1 MNNQQAAATS
11 QVSNVL
17 KNGKPVQF
25 AMLFPVIKPL
35 LDINRTVQLTTLYS
49 RLKERKIS
57 KDVFLKHLRG
67 LVEDHILKLAVAK
80 LQEQASRSS
89 QVSSYQVAHAQQ
101 QLMNSSPQCLKQE
114 PQNIQV
120 KLQSKTGKLT
130 KEKIDLSNRLQVAL
144 NQVESLLAQKSS
156 WDEQRII
163 LEDKMKNWI
172 ARAVQAER
180 TNSELASKPQTLEA
194 MYKIKLEELQ
204 VFHNAELKK
213 LQTELESIDEAAP
226 CLKDGYFTCADK
238 FAASAADVTR
248 KLFENYCAELDL
260 SLFIEAL

>member
-80 LQEQASRSS
+80 LQE
-89 QVSSYQVAHAQQ
+89 QVAHAQQ